1 MMNDLSIKAVI
12 FDFGGV
18 FTTSPVEKFNA
29 YEQTHGLANN
39 FIGGV
44 IKSRL
49 HDGAFSRFE
58 RGEISPEE
66 FDTQFAA
73 ETKAAGHEV
82 SGAQFLNFLKLDAKP
97 EMIEVLRDVKQA
109 GFQTGCITNNF
120 PKTSNKKDP
129 AHDNYQTLF
138 DNTKALFDHIIES
151 SAVGVRKPEPRIY
164 EMMCEALNVEARHC
178 IFLDDLGVNLKPA
191 QTMGMTTIKVPFGD
205 VSPAINTLCEL
216 TGLERSKGI

>member
-1 MMNDLSIKAVI
+1 MMNSASIKAVI

-44 IKSRL
+44 IKSRI

-58 RGEISPEE
+58 RGEISLAE
-66 FDTQFAA
+66 FDAQFSA
-73 ETKAAGHEV
+73 ETKAAGHQI
-82 SGAQFLNFLKLDAKP
+82 SGAQFLKFLKLDPKP
-97 EMIEVLRDVKQA
+97 EMIEALRDVKNA
-109 GFQTGCITNNF
+109 GLKTGCITNNF
-120 PKTSNKKDP
+120 PKTSNKKEP
-129 AHDNYQTLF
+129 AKDEYQTLF
-138 DNTKALFDHIIES
+138 DSTKTLFDHIIES
-151 SAVGVRKPEPRIY
+151 AIVGVRKPEPRIY

-191 QTMGMTTIKVPFGD
+191 QAMGMTTIKVPFGD
-205 VSPAINTLCEL
+205 VSPAIKTLREL
-216 TGLERSKGI
+216 TGL